1 MLAYDLLSVHKVI
14 VGSLYYNAVVRP
26 FDYLIIG
33 GGVTG
38 CALSRALAA
47 KHPKAKIALLEKEDR
62 LAAHTS
68 GRNSGVVHAGYNQKP
83 GTLKARFCVEG
94 NRRLKEYARA
104 RGVPLTENGI
114 LVVAKS
120 LAERPTLEELLRR
133 GRENGVPGLRIVDG
147 GEVKRLEPNATGMAG
162 LHAPSGAAVA
172 AAELVKALA
181 EDARE
186 AGVVFLL
193 GHEVR
198 TLSEDSAGYEVRTS
212 RGVLRARRLVNCA
225 GLFADRLAHQL
236 GAGRDYAIVPFRGE
250 FYYLDAGKKGLI
262 RSMIYSVPDIRYP
275 FLGVH
280 WTVTF
285 DGRIKVGP
293 NAVLALGREA
303 YGTYQVQP
311 FDVARMLA
319 DGRFWRMVKGPEF
332 RRLARENLK
341 TSLSK
346 AAFLRQAFTLV
357 HGAKPSDF
365 AKGGSG
371 IRAQLVDKAGS
382 LVDDLTIEK
391 KGNALHVLNAISP
404 GLTCGLPFA
413 DYLAEE
419 LA

>member
-1 MLAYDLLSVHKVI
+1 MQI
-14 VGSLYYNAVVRP
+14 RYNGAVRS
-26 FDYLIIG
+26 FDYLIVG

-38 CALSRALAA
+38 CALARALASRR
-47 KHPKAKIALLEKEDR
+47 PKAEIALLEKEDQV
-62 LAAHTS
+62 AVHTS

-94 NRRLKEYARA
+94 NRRLKEYAKS

-114 LVVAKS
+114 LVVARS
-120 LAERPTLEELLRR
+120 MAERPTLEELLRR
-133 GRENGVPGLRIVDG
+133 GRENGVPGLRLVDG
-147 GEVKRLEPNATGMAG
+147 AEVKKLEPNAAGTAG

-181 EDARE
+181 HDARE
-186 AGVVFLL
+186 AGVAFLL
-193 GHEVR
+193 GHSVR
-198 TLSEDSAGYEVRTS
+198 ALSESGRGYEVRTNK
-212 RGVLRARRLVNCA
+212 GTLRAARLVNCA
-225 GLFADRLAHQL
+225 GLFADRLAHQV
-236 GAGRDYAIVPFRGE
+236 GAGLDYAIVPFRGE
-250 FYYLDAGKKGLI
+250 FYYLDAVKKGLI

-293 NAVLALGREA
+293 NAVLAMGREA

-357 HGAKPSDF
+357 QGAAPSDF

-371 IRAQLVDKAGS
+371 IRAQLVDKTGA

-419 LA
+419 LS